1 MGAAVDLGV
10 EFRFCA
16 GFRFA
21 GGFFGV
27 TLTILL
33 SVDGPLLDPLGRPIF
48 RFGGGFGFALFFSI
62 FGSFAMRCKKVPK
75 FSTES

>member
-16 GFRFA
+16 GFCFA
-21 GGFFGV
+21 GEFFGV

-33 SVDGPLLDPLGRPIF
+33 PVDGLLVHPLGRPTF

-62 FGSFAMRCKKVPK
+62 FRFFAMHCK
-75 FSTES
+75 